1 MSPRVYPFSKTAVK
15 WKSLVNCLP
24 CLLKT
29 CSRTKVPCML
39 TCSHAN
45 ESCVLKCSR
54 AKIPCILT
62 CSCANE
68 FSVLTCLRANKPC
81 VLMCSRTKVSCLLT
95 CSRANMSCVLT
106 CARAS
111 VPYLLTCQSTLHTC
125 VLLGK
130 TWENVQCILVLKF
143 SPDLSF
149 FIFTSFNTTPLMLL
163 VKIILIWNCK
173 SVKRD

>member
-15 WKSLVNCLP
+15 WRSLVNCLP
-24 CLLKT
+24 CVLKT
-29 CSRTKVPCML
+29 CSRAKVPCVL

-45 ESCVLKCSR
+45 VFCILKCSR
-54 AKIPCILT
+54 ASISCILT

-68 FSVLTCLRANKPC
+68 SSVLTC
-81 VLMCSRTKVSCLLT
+81 SH
-95 CSRANMSCVLT
+95 ANMSCVLA
-106 CARAS
+106 CARAN

-125 VLLGK
+125 VLFGK

-149 FIFTSFNTTPLMLL
+149 LIFTSFNKTSLMLL
-163 VKIILIWNCK
+163 VKL
-173 SVKRD
+173 S